1 MAADSPRT
9 RELFREGRDLHIR
22 NLSLALLIAAAMAGA
37 LGCGNHPKPA
47 AAPPIAVT
55 VRAVREATQTHRGV
69 YTANLQPYRQVGLTF
84 QVNGYVETIKQVAGV
99 GGRTRDIQGGD
110 PVKNGE
116 LLATIQTGPYQ
127 QQVNQAASVLV
138 NAEATYA
145 KAKADYDR
153 NSALFKE
160 KIIARRD
167 YDSAVQQYKSSDAQV
182 KQSEASL
189 KQAQINLGYCK
200 LMSPMDAVMLSRGI
214 EIGSLVGPSVV
225 AFQIADTTEMKAIF
239 AVSDIE
245 VGQLKQGQVQTLRSE
260 ALPGVQLEGQI
271 TRIAQSADQNTR
283 TFDVEV
289 TIPNKDGRMRVGMI
303 ASLKLANNASAPV
316 ATAATVPINA
326 VVRPPEDPSGYAV
339 FVASQEGGKTIARM
353 RKVRLG
359 DIVGNE
365 IAVDS
370 GVAIGDR
377 VIVRGATMVT
387 DGQEIRIIP

>member
-1 MAADSPRT
+1 M
-9 RELFREGRDLHIR
+9 HIR
-22 NLSLALLIAAAMAGA
+22 NKRFALLIAAAMAGA
-37 LGCGNHPKPA
+37 IGCGDHPKPTL
-47 AAPPIAVT
+47 APPLAVT
-55 VRAVREATQTHRGV
+55 VRAVKESTETHRGA

-84 QVNGYVETIKQVAGV
+84 QVSGYVDAIKQVAGV
-99 GGRTRDIQGGD
+99 GGRVRDIQGGD

-116 LLATIQTGPYQ
+116 VLATIQTGPYQ
-127 QQVNQAASVLV
+127 QQVNQAASAMV

-153 NSALFKE
+153 NSTLYQQ

-167 YDSAVQQYKSSDAQV
+167 YDNVVQQYKSADAQV

-200 LMSPMDAVMLSRGI
+200 LASPMDAVMLSRGI
-214 EIGSLVGPSVV
+214 EIGSLVGPSVT

-245 VGQLKQGQVQTLRSE
+245 VGQLKQGQAQTLRSE
-260 ALPGVQLEGQI
+260 ALPGVQLAGQI
-271 TRIAQSADQNTR
+271 TRIGQSADQNTR

-303 ASLKLANNASAPV
+303 ASLKLANNAAAPV
-316 ATAATVPINA
+316 ATAATIPINA

-339 FVASQEGGKTIARM
+339 FVASEQGGKTIAQM

-365 IAVDS
+365 IAVTS

-377 VIVRGATMVT
+377 VIVRGSTMVT
-387 DGQEIRIIP
+387 DGEEIRIIP

>member
-1 MAADSPRT
+1 
-9 RELFREGRDLHIR
+9 
-22 NLSLALLIAAAMAGA
+22 MAGA

-370 GVAIGDR
+370 GVAIGDP